1 MKNKK
6 VTLIIGGIFMAIT
19 VLLFLI
25 RIKDGKRTI
34 DYIALFCVLL
44 GEVLAFGTAAY
55 SMQSTTISQ
64 LAVSSVSGV
73 YLFIN
78 IAFSVLF
85 KNAFKNDISSFLI
98 FHIIFVCIAAVA
110 IIVLSGVLKNI
121 NKDTETV
128 LQQKAVID
136 ECERVANILAQND
149 KFKNNKQILNQI
161 YDEIKYND
169 HISDYKSGE
178 ILSALNEIYNAEGLS
193 DDEIQKLCQKAY
205 NLVQERNIT
214 VKQLKRGGF

>member
-6 VTLIIGGIFMAIT
+6 VTLIIGGIFMVIT

-25 RIKDGKRTI
+25 GIKDGKRTI
-34 DYIALFCVLL
+34 DYAALFCVLL

-73 YLFIN
+73 YLLIN

-98 FHIIFVCIAAVA
+98 FHIIFICIAAVA

-178 ILSALNEIYNAEGLS
+178 ILSALNEIYNTDDLN

-205 NLVQERNIT
+205 NLIQERNIT